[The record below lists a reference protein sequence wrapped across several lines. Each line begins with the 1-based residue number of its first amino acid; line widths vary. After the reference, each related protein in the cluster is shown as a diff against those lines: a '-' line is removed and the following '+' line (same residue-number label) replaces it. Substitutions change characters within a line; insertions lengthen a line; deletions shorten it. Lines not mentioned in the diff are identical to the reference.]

1 MVQPC
6 VSSRFVARD
15 YEKGYIVEP
24 VYMRTNVK
32 VHKKVAVWVGIL
44 SFFYGIATAFGRR
57 KAAADW
63 NHDSGIFVIIVTITT
78 R

>member
-1 MVQPC
+1 
-6 VSSRFVARD
+6 
-15 YEKGYIVEP
+15 
-24 VYMRTNVK
+24 MRTNVK

-57 KAAADW
+57 KTAADW